1 MTLPDTYSQDEK
13 IELERQFNVLLTCW
27 KSRKNEQDVALVTE
41 AYLLA
46 ANAHKDARRRSGEP
60 YMYHPLAVAT
70 IIAGEMGMGRT
81 SIIAALLHDVVEDT
95 DYSLDY
101 IKEHFGDKAAQ
112 IVDGVTKLTNED
124 FTEGV
129 NSLQAETFRKVI
141 MSMSYD
147 IRVILVKLADRLHNM
162 RTLSSMPHH
171 KQLKIASETTQIYA
185 PIAYRLGLYKVK
197 IELDDLC
204 LKYINPQV
212 FESVQKQLCDVREK
226 KLRELE
232 DFLAPVKAELEQ
244 RGIKVRT
251 MAIER
256 NVSSVWERMV
266 KFGMSLEE
274 VYDAYVARIII
285 DCPNLDDEKVQCWET
300 FAVFTKYYYPD
311 NKKMRDWV
319 SFPKTNGYSSIHAVF
334 MSKDGNWVETQIRT
348 ERMDEIAENGFA
360 AYWKYRAKNSNAESG
375 LDLWM
380 NVVRNLVQQADE
392 NHVSAIEFIDSF
404 KLDLF
409 NDEIFVF
416 TPDGDKITL
425 PKGSTV
431 LDFAYNIHSD
441 LGNHCVGAN
450 INKKLSPIHTELKMG
465 DQVEVITSEYQEPQ
479 EKWFDYLATSSAK
492 SRLKNGIKDFRKAFK
507 DKGKTMLKEY
517 FDHANIDFSKQNR
530 NLLAAKFNLAT
541 RNDLYYYVAVNKIG
555 RQDVET
561 ILKKSDFSWSNYLV
575 KYLTLGFVKPSSQKK
590 SDDKDGV
597 DISGYTISTCCNPI
611 PGDDVVAISL
621 PGEPVQIHHPDC
633 PEAMKLMSRHGE
645 SIVKARWQF
654 GEDFAFLA
662 TLKILAVNKMGF
674 GATLFDTIT
683 NQEKL
688 DMQAMEMKN
697 EGGMVVAIV
706 SVYVNNLKTLEN
718 LIDKIKKIDLVKKV
732 ERVGKRL

>member
-1 MTLPDTYSQDEK
+1 MTLPDTYSQEEK
-13 IELERQFNVLLTCW
+13 VELERQFNELLQRW

-41 AYLLA
+41 AFLLA

-95 DYSLDY
+95 DYTLDY
-101 IKEHFGDKAAQ
+101 IREHFGDKAAQ

-124 FTEGV
+124 FKEGAK
-129 NSLQAETFRKVI
+129 SLQAETFRKVI

-212 FESVQKQLCDVREK
+212 FDSVQKQLCEVREK
-226 KLRELE
+226 KINELE
-232 DFLAPVKAELEQ
+232 EFLAPVKAELDTM
-244 RGIKVRT
+244 GIKVRT

-285 DCPNLDDEKVQCWET
+285 DCPNVEDEKVKCWET

-334 MSKDGNWVETQIRT
+334 MNKKGNWVETQIRT

-360 AYWKYRAKNSNAESG
+360 AYWKYRDKNSTAESG

-380 NVVRNLVQQADE
+380 KVVRDLVQQADD
-392 NHVSAIEFIDSF
+392 NQASAIEFIDSF

-416 TPDGDKITL
+416 TPNGDKITL

-492 SRLKNGIKDFRKAFK
+492 SRLKNGIKDFRKVFK
-507 DKGKTMLKEY
+507 EKGKAMLREI
-517 FDHANIDFSKQNR
+517 FENARIDFSKQNR
-530 NLLAAKFNLAT
+530 NTLAEKLNLAT
-541 RNDLYYYVAVNKIG
+541 RNDLYYYVAMNKVSQ
-555 RQDVET
+555 QDVES
-561 ILKKSDFSWSNYLV
+561 ILKKNDASWSDYLL
-575 KYLTLGFVKPSSQKK
+575 KYLTLGFVNPSKK
-590 SDDKDGV
+590 NGVKTSDV
-597 DISGYTISTCCNPI
+597 DVAGYVISTCCNPI

-633 PEAMKLMSRHGE
+633 PEAQKLMSRHGE

-654 GEDFAFLA
+654 GDDFAFLA
-662 TLKILAVNKMGF
+662 TIKVLAVNKMGF
-674 GATLFDTIT
+674 GAKLFDTIT

-688 DMQAMEMKN
+688 DMQAMEMKI
-697 EGGMVVAIV
+697 EGGMVVANV

-718 LIDKIKKIDLVKKV
+718 LIEKIKKIDLVKKV
-732 ERVGKRL
+732 ERVGKKS

>member
-13 IELERQFNVLLTCW
+13 AELERQFQNLLTCW
-27 KSRKNEQDVALVTE
+27 KSRKNEQDVESVTE
-41 AYLLA
+41 GFLLA
-46 ANAHKDARRRSGEP
+46 ANAHKNQRRRSGEP

-95 DYSLDY
+95 EYTLDY
-101 IKEHFGDKAAQ
+101 IKEHFGDQVAQ

-124 FTEGV
+124 FEEGAK
-129 NSLQAETFRKVI
+129 SLQAETFRKVI

-162 RTLSSMPHH
+162 RTLGSMPHH

-185 PIAYRLGLYKVK
+185 PVAYRLGLYKVK
-197 IELDDLC
+197 LELDDLC

-212 FESVQKQLCDVREK
+212 FESVQKQLCEIRDK
-226 KLRELE
+226 KLKELE
-232 DFLAPVKAELEQ
+232 EFLAPVKAELEQ
-244 RGIKVRT
+244 RDIKVRT

-274 VYDAYVARIII
+274 VYDVYVARIII
-285 DCPNLDDEKVQCWET
+285 DCQNVEDEKIQCWET

-334 MSKDGNWVETQIRT
+334 MDKNGNWVETQIRT
-348 ERMDEIAENGFA
+348 ERMDETAENGFA
-360 AYWKYRAKNSNAESG
+360 AYWKYRDKNSTAESG

-380 NVVRNLVQQADE
+380 KVVRNLVQQADE
-392 NHVSAIEFIDSF
+392 NHASAIEFIDNF

-416 TPDGDKITL
+416 TPKGDKITL

-431 LDFAYNIHSD
+431 LDFAYNIHTD

-450 INKKLSPIHTELKMG
+450 INKKLSPIQTELKMG
-465 DQVEVITSEYQEPQ
+465 DQVEVITSEHQEPQ
-479 EKWFDYLATSSAK
+479 EKWFDYLATSGAK
-492 SRLKNGIKDFRKAFK
+492 TRLKNGIKDFRKAYK
-507 DKGKTMLKEY
+507 DKGKDMLREY
-517 FDHANIDFSKQNR
+517 FDNTGIDFSKQNR
-530 NLLAAKFNLAT
+530 NILAEKFNLAN
-541 RNDLYYYVAVNKIG
+541 RNDLYYYVATNKIG
-555 RQDVET
+555 QQDVET
-561 ILKKSDFSWSNYLV
+561 ILKKKDASLSDYLV
-575 KYLTLGFVKPSSQKK
+575 KYLTLGFVRPSQKK
-590 SDDKDGV
+590 NEEKPDENGV
-597 DISGYTISTCCNPI
+597 AGYVIATCCKPI
-611 PGDDVVAISL
+611 PGDDVVAIQL
-621 PGEPVQIHHPDC
+621 PGEPIQIHHPDC
-633 PEAMKLMSRHGE
+633 PEAQKLMSRYGE
-645 SIVKARWQF
+645 SIVKAHLQF
-654 GEDFAFLA
+654 GDDFAFLA
-662 TLKILAVNKMGF
+662 TIKVLAVNKMGF
-674 GATLFDTIT
+674 GAKLFDTIT

-688 DMQAMEMKN
+688 DMQAMEMRI
-697 EGGMVVAIV
+697 EGGMVVATV

-718 LIDKIKKIDLVKKV
+718 LVNKIKKLELVKKV
-732 ERVGKRL
+732 ERIGKRS